1 MIIIL
6 ILFLAEAFLGGK
18 IDCLTLD
25 SSVDGLSSL
34 SSLNLSFEFQC
45 LIPVLQGQL

>member
-25 SSVDGLSSL
+25 SSVDGSV